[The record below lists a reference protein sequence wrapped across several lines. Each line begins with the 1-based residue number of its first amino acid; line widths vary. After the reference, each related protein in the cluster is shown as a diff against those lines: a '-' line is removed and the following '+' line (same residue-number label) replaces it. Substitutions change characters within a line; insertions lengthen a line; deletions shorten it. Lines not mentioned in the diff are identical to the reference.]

1 MKNVEINSVESLT
14 ILGFTF
20 IRNNLNSDKFLISKF
35 KSVRKSFFS

>member
-14 ILGFTF
+14 RIFTF

-35 KSVRKSFFS
+35 KLVRKSLFS